1 VSDSARIKLRM
12 ITAAAYDLHVEQ
24 LFEKLKRLHSALD
37 AASIPYRLV
46 GGVAVFLQV
55 NERDP
60 EKARMTRDVDVAVER
75 GQLARIAAA
84 AEKYGFRYRHAA
96 GLDMLVDASEPR
108 ARSVIH
114 LIFVREK
121 VRPDYLEPVPDFS
134 EPTRTAEGI
143 LIAPVAD
150 LVRMKLTS
158 FRLKDQVHIQDM
170 DSVGLI
176 TPEIEASLSQPLRFR
191 LGQVRA
197 AE

>member
-1 VSDSARIKLRM
+1 MLVNTFFENRVDRLTEVTKRL
-12 ITAAAYDLHVEQ
+12 AAALEG
-24 LFEKLKRLHSALD
+24 AG
-37 AASIPYRLV
+37 IPYQVV
-46 GGVAVFLQV
+46 GGFAVFFHV
-55 NERDP
+55 DRVDP
-60 EKARMTRDVDVAVER
+60 LAARLTRDVDVAVDR
-75 GQLARIAAA
+75 RHLQRIAEAV
-84 AEKYGFRYRHAA
+84 KNFGFKYRHAA

-108 ARSVIH
+108 ARSAIH

-176 TPEIEASLSQPLRFR
+176 TPEIEASLSEPMRAR
-191 LGQVRA
+191 LAQVRA